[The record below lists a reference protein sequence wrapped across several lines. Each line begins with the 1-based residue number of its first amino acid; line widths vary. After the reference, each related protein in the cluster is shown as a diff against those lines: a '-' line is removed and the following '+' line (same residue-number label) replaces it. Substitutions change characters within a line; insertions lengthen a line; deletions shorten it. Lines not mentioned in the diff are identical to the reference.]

1 MSDRNIKKVIIMDIK
16 HINRCTKHAEIK
28 PQSPPQISIPC
39 QLSKDKSYVHYFDS
53 WYIKLL
59 ISLNR
64 SLLKAIKINC

>member
-16 HINRCTKHAEIK
+16 QIDRCTKYAEIK
-28 PQSPPQISIPC
+28 PQSLPQISMVS
-39 QLSKDKSYVHYFDS
+39 QLSKDESYVHCFDS

-59 ISLNR
+59 ISLNI